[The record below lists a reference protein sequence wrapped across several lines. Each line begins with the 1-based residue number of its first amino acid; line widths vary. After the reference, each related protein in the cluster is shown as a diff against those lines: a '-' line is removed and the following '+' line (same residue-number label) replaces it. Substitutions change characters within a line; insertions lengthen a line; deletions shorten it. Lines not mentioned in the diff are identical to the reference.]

1 MHQMSKA
8 EISTRFGFFQVM
20 CAFLSVMVD
29 TSLLSGSLPEILRI
43 FTEQEHLW
51 LNSFDFFVLTV
62 PQRFLLSFYI
72 DILVF
77 SFHCLSIGFIASA
90 MDCPLAH
97 RLGVV
102 NNLGLE
108 VGKKNH

>member
-51 LNSFDFFVLTV
+51 LNSFDFFVLAV
-62 PQRFLLSFYI
+62 PERFLLNFYI
-72 DILVF
+72 GILVF

-97 RLGVV
+97 RLG
-102 NNLGLE
+102 GCQ
-108 VGKKNH
+108 

>member
-8 EISTRFGFFQVM
+8 EISTRTGFFQVM
-20 CAFLSVMVD
+20 CAFLSVMID

-43 FTEQEHLW
+43 FTEQEQLW

-62 PQRFLLSFYI
+62 PERFLLSFYI

-90 MDCPLAH
+90 MDFLLVH
-97 RLGVV
+97 RLG
-102 NNLGLE
+102 GCQ
-108 VGKKNH
+108 